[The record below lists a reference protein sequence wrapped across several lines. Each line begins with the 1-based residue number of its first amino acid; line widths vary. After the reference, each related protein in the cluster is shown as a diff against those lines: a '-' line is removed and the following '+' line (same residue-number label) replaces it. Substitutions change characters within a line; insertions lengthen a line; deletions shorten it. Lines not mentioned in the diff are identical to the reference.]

1 LHATGRR
8 RGELW
13 GSLVAD
19 LGVRLA
25 VLECIRRGLL
35 DHLMRDAIRMQSEM
49 QSMQSKAIR
58 GEVRCRLLED
68 DIEHV
73 LVDEHTLRAAQ
84 DELGVEMMEDFGE
97 LVLEIAFP
105 QHRRIRVR
113 LELHE
118 DLMMGAI
125 KEALKMGVI
134 REVLMMGAIKKALK
148 MGVIR
153 EVLMMGVI
161 KEALMTGAIRKA
173 LMTGAIRKAG

>member
-1 LHATGRR
+1 MPRSAGAERGHGRRVERLHATGRR

-84 DELGVEMMEDFGE
+84 DELGVEMMEDFEE
-97 LVLEIAFP
+97 LVLQIAFP
-105 QHRRIRVR
+105 QHRRIRIR

-134 REVLMMGAIKKALK
+134 REVLMMG
-148 MGVIR
+148 
-153 EVLMMGVI
+153 VI
-161 KEALMTGAIRKA
+161 KEALMTGAIKEA
-173 LMTGAIRKAG
+173 LMMGAIRKAG

>member
-1 LHATGRR
+1 
-8 RGELW
+8 
-13 GSLVAD
+13 
-19 LGVRLA
+19 
-25 VLECIRRGLL
+25 
-35 DHLMRDAIRMQSEM
+35 
-49 QSMQSKAIR
+49 MQSKAIR

-118 DLMMGAI
+118 DLMMDAI
-125 KEALKMGVI
+125 KET
-134 REVLMMGAIKKALK
+134 
-148 MGVIR
+148 
-153 EVLMMGVI
+153 LMMGVI
-161 KEALMTGAIRKA
+161 KDALMTGTIREA
-173 LMTGAIRKAG
+173 LMMAAINMPSESTTRRDAFRGQRGGLGRNQMQSDAIKGHRL

>member
-1 LHATGRR
+1 MGAAVSACMRGGGGGASSGRRVERLHATGRR

-13 GSLVAD
+13 GHLGAD

-125 KEALKMGVI
+125 KKA
-134 REVLMMGAIKKALK
+134 LMMGA
-148 MGVIR
+148 
-153 EVLMMGVI
+153 
-161 KEALMTGAIRKA
+161 TRK
-173 LMTGAIRKAG
+173 T